1 MADIIYL
8 GTPCTFDPSIVELFL
23 ALQNGAAVLIS
34 HYTMRESPKRVLNAL
49 FPINVTT
56 PGITVLQ
63 MTPSLFRQF
72 GTNAIRNRIL
82 SSGSTLRWVT
92 NTKLILQVI
101 HLGLN
106 YAFQSFTSG
115 WRNVSI

>member
-82 SSGSTLRWVT
+82 SSSSTLRWVANKKCT
-92 NTKLILQVI
+92 RYVI

-106 YAFQSFTSG
+106 YTFQSFTPR
-115 WRNVSI
+115 WRIVSI